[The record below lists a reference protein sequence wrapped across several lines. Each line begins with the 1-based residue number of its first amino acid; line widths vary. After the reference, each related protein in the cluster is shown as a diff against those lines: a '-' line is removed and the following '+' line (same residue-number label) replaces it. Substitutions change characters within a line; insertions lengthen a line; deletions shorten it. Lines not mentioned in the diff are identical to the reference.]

1 MSRTRAGFLVGG
13 LVAMVAA
20 TAHAQAVDTTLRGQE
35 PESALTTPA
44 IIEAGRRV
52 FHGKGTCHACHGDK
66 LQGGPVAP
74 ALTGPHWRHIT
85 GTFDAIVDRIDNG
98 NPGTIMVPHPGGIT
112 ESQVFL
118 VAAYVYAVSH
128 GLARP

>member
-1 MSRTRAGFLVGG
+1 MNHLLAGTLVCG
-13 LVAMVAA
+13 LIAVGAGNAN
-20 TAHAQAVDTTLRGQE
+20 AQAVDTSHRAQQ
-35 PESALTTPA
+35 PDSSLTTPA
-44 IIEAGRRV
+44 MIEAGRRV
-52 FHGKGTCHACHGDK
+52 FHGKGSCHACHGDK

-74 ALTGPHWRHIT
+74 ALTGPHWRHIS

>member
-1 MSRTRAGFLVGG
+1 MKRMLAGILVGG
-13 LVAMVAA
+13 LIAIA
-20 TAHAQAVDTTLRGQE
+20 TRSANAQTVDTARAKQ
-35 PESALTTPA
+35 PDPALIAPPM
-44 IIEAGRRV
+44 IEAGRKL
-52 FHGKGTCHACHGDK
+52 FHGSGTCHACHGEK

-85 GTFDAIVDRIDNG
+85 GTFDAIVDRIEHG

-112 ESQVFL
+112 ESQVLL

-128 GLARP
+128 GIARP